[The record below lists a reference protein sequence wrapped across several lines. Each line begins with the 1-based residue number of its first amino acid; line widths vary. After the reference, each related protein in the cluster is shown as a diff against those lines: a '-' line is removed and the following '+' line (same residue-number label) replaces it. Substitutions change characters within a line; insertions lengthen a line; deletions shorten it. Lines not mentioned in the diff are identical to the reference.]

1 MKTITSFVVR
11 TISFCLHYPWWVTA
25 GAILL
30 AIASVWY
37 AATHFSV
44 NTDINQLLSANSPG
58 RQREIAFEKAFPQ
71 FDVTIAVVDA
81 PTPELVQEATAA
93 LVAKLKPEKDY
104 FTSVDETQGNPFFAQ
119 NGLLFL
125 PTEQLERQTSM
136 LSQAQRLIQVLAGDP
151 SLRGAIKALQYGLLG
166 VQSGNLTLNDMVWP
180 MTQAANTI
188 EQVNANKLAT
198 FSWQVLAQGQP
209 AKSSDL
215 LRFVKIQPV
224 LDYSELQPGMRA
236 SNAIR
241 QAVADLD
248 LASKYHAHVRLT
260 GPVPMNDDQF
270 ATIKENAGLN
280 AFLTIA
286 VVLFIMWL
294 ALRWWQIILAVFIAL
309 AVGLSITAALG
320 ILMVGAFNL
329 ISVYFAVLFV
339 GLGVDFGIQYSVR
352 YRAERHEVDGLYEA
366 LLHAGRRAGAPL
378 TLAALATA
386 AGFLAFLPTAYRGL
400 SELGL
405 IAGVGMLIAFLTSI
419 TLLPALLCRLKPRS
433 EPQQLGYTFLAPVD
447 EFLERHRTL
456 ILIVTVLLIVGASPT
471 LIWLKFDFNPMNLR
485 NPNVESVATY
495 LKLQGE
501 PDNAANDIVAL
512 EPSLAAADAMA
523 VKLRALPQVARVTT
537 LSTFIPDH
545 QDQKLPLIR
554 SAAET
559 LGPALSPVSVSPP
572 PTDEE
577 TVSTINSTLT
587 VLNKLAADAP
597 AGAGA
602 DAAKRLASAM
612 DALAKGDAAA
622 RQRADVAFVQPLK
635 TALNNLRNLLKA
647 QPVTRENLPPELVN
661 QWITKDGQ
669 ARLEVAPSGN
679 ENDNST
685 LRTFARDV
693 QNVEP
698 NATEGP
704 VSILEA
710 RRTVITAFLQA
721 GAWALLSIAVLL
733 WITLRRLGDVLLT
746 LIPLLVAGLVTLEI
760 CAVIGMPLNFANII
774 ALPLLLGVGVAFKI
788 YYIMAWR
795 EGQTRLLQSVL
806 TRAVTFSACATATA
820 FGSLYFSSDP
830 GTSSMGK
837 LLAISLLTT
846 MTAAA
851 FFQPILMG
859 KPREKE
865 LHQHERLKRVAA
877 MTD

>member
-11 TISFCLHYPWWVTA
+11 AINLCIHYAPWVIA
-25 GAILL
+25 AAIL
-30 AIASVWY
+30 IGIGSSWY

-44 NTDINQLLSANSPG
+44 NTDINQLLSATSPG
-58 RQREIAFEKAFPQ
+58 RQRELAFEKAFPQ
-71 FDVTIAVVDA
+71 FDITLAVVEA
-81 PTPELVQEATAA
+81 PTPELAQQASAA
-93 LVAKLKPEKDY
+93 LVAKLSTQKN
-104 FTSVDETQGNPFFAQ
+104 FFVSVEEQQGSPFFAQ
-119 NGLLFL
+119 NGLLFE
-125 PTEQLERQTSM
+125 PVEQLGQQM
-136 LSQAQRLIQVLAGDP
+136 GLLSQAQRLVQVLAGDP
-151 SLRGAIKALQYGLLG
+151 SLRGVVRALQFGLLG
-166 VQSGNLTLNDMVWP
+166 VQSGKLTLDKMVWP
-180 MTQAANTI
+180 LTLAANTLD
-188 EQVNANKLAT
+188 EVNADKPAT
-198 FSWQVLAQGQP
+198 FSWQALLQGQEP
-209 AKSSDL
+209 KTSDL
-215 LRFVKIQPV
+215 TRFLKIQPV
-224 LDYSELQPGMRA
+224 LDYSELQPGMKA

-248 LASKYHAHVRLT
+248 LASKYQARVRLT

-270 ATIKENAGLN
+270 ATIKENAALN

-286 VVLFIMWL
+286 VVLFILWM
-294 ALRWWQIILAVFIAL
+294 ALRYWQIILAVFIAL

-366 LLHAGRRAGAPL
+366 LMHAGRRAGAPL

-386 AGFLAFLPTAYRGL
+386 AGFLSFLPTAYRGL

-419 TLLPALLCRLKPRS
+419 TLLPALLHKLKPGS
-433 EPQQLGYTFLAPVD
+433 EPHPLGYQWLAPVD
-447 EFLERHRTL
+447 EFLERHRTP
-456 ILIVTVLLIVGASPT
+456 ILVITALLIVGASP
-471 LIWLKFDFNPMNLR
+471 LLYWLKFDFNPMNLR

-495 LKLQGE
+495 LELQGQ

-512 EPSLAAADAMA
+512 EPSLKAADDVAA
-523 VKLRALPQVARVTT
+523 KLQALPQVARVTT
-537 LSTFIPDH
+537 LSTFIPTE
-545 QDQKLPLIR
+545 QEQKLPLIQN
-554 SAAET
+554 AAET
-559 LGPALSPVSVSPP
+559 LDPALSPDKVSPP
-572 PTDEE
+572 PTDAENIAI
-577 TVSTINSTLT
+577 INST
-587 VLNKLAADAP
+587 VAALNRFAAQSP
-597 AGAGA
+597 GPGA
-602 DAAKRLASAM
+602 DAAKRLAAAL
-612 DALAKGDAAA
+612 DKLAKGDQAA
-622 RQRADVAFVQPLK
+622 RQRAEVAFVQPLQIQ
-635 TALNNLRNLLKA
+635 LDNLRRSLKA
-647 QPVTRENLPPELVN
+647 QQVTRDNLPPELVN

-669 ARLEVAPSGN
+669 ARIEVMPSGN
-679 ENDNST
+679 ENDNTT
-685 LRTFARDV
+685 LREFARDV

-710 RRTVITAFLQA
+710 RRTVITAFLEA

-760 CAVIGMPLNFANII
+760 CAAIGMPLNFANII

-806 TRAVTFSACATATA
+806 TRAVTFSACTTATA

-851 FFQPILMG
+851 FFQPVLMG
-859 KPREKE
+859 KPREQDQA
-865 LHQHERLKRVAA
+865 HHERLKRMAA
-877 MTD
+877 VTD